1 VSRSLTLAGALAAL
15 VFLSPPYAA
24 PARAAARALPRV
36 MLWAWERPED
46 LRALDAD
53 TGVAFLAQ
61 TITLTPDDAAT
72 LKGSPY
78 AVHALKGSPYN
89 VQPGYIVSPRMQ
101 PLRVAAHTALVAV
114 TRVEVARSTAL
125 ASSAVDVAAVAAAIA
140 RTATLP
146 QVVAVQVDFDAVAS
160 ERPFYRRLLD
170 RLRAR
175 LDPAMPISITALAS
189 WCVGDDWLHGLP
201 IDEAVPMLFRM
212 GPANEPYRRVAA
224 SRREAA
230 SACRG
235 ALGVS
240 IDEPLG
246 VDADGRRLYIFNPK
260 PWTARTIADARRE
273 AFR

>member
-1 VSRSLTLAGALAAL
+1 
-15 VFLSPPYAA
+15 
-24 PARAAARALPRV
+24 

-125 ASSAVDVAAVAAAIA
+125 ASSAVDVDAVAAAIA

-212 GPANEPYRRVAA
+212 GPANEPFLGLAQSRTDARAECRAA
-224 SRREAA
+224 V
-230 SACRG
+230 
-235 ALGVS
+235 GVS
-240 IDEPLG
+240 IDEPRAI
-246 VDADGRRLYIFNPK
+246 DPARRRVYVFNPK
-260 PWTARTIADARRE
+260 PWTARSIADARRE
-273 AFR
+273 LRR

>member
-1 VSRSLTLAGALAAL
+1 
-15 VFLSPPYAA
+15 
-24 PARAAARALPRV
+24 
-36 MLWAWERPED
+36 
-46 LRALDAD
+46 
-53 TGVAFLAQ
+53 
-61 TITLTPDDAAT
+61 
-72 LKGSPY
+72 
-78 AVHALKGSPYN
+78 
-89 VQPGYIVSPRMQ
+89 MQ

-189 WCVGDDWLHGLP
+189 WCAGDDWLRGLP